1 MVWWQIL
8 IIVIV
13 ALAVALGILYF
24 VGRKL
29 QGKADSQQGLIDN
42 AKQTVSILI
51 IDKKKMR
58 VKESNLPAMVQEQI
72 PWYLKWRKMPL
83 VKAKIG
89 PQITT
94 LMADERIF
102 DELPL
107 KRQVKVELAGIYIVG
122 VKTKPKA
129 KKGAQVEEKK
139 SWLDK
144 AKEKVTSIGRK

>member
-1 MVWWQIL
+1 MVWWQTL

-13 ALAVALGILYF
+13 VLAVVLGILYF
-24 VGRKL
+24 VGRRL

-42 AKQTVSILI
+42 AKQTVSILV

-58 VKESNLPAMVQEQI
+58 IKESNLPQMVQDQV
-72 PWYLKWRKMPL
+72 PWYLKLRKMPL

-94 LMADERIF
+94 LMADDRIF
-102 DELPL
+102 NDLPV

-122 VKTKPKA
+122 IKSKPKA
-129 KKGAQVEEKK
+129 KKTEQVEVKK

-144 AKEKVTSIGRK
+144 AKDRVTSIGKK